1 MTCNVKQIGH
11 QIFVAG
17 GDVDVARLERG
28 EPVGVDLGEHAGGGA
43 ELQQRDV
50 FALGDRARGLR
61 LDLDDLGIGEPADQV
76 DVVHGEIDDDADIR
90 HARRERPD
98 PGDGD
103 RQNIL
108 ALDRALDRLDRRIEA
123 LDMAGHQGD
132 AGAPRGGD
140 DLAALLDGGGD
151 RLLDQDMDA
160 ARGAVDG
167 DVAMQVGR
175 RRDGDGIDAALD
187 QAVEV
192 GEGLAL
198 EVAGDVLARLAV
210 GIDDADQLDAG
221 QFRQHPRMVRA
232 HHADADHADPQCAV
246 RACLCRLTHE
256 RSPIDPDAPPSPS
269 TDRANWRPEPARN
282 PNTFGFNSLQRQR
295 HPLHREVTAGRL
307 SSI

>member
-1 MTCNVKQIGH
+1 MTCSVKQIGH

-50 FALGDRARGLR
+50 LALGDRARGLR
-61 LDLDDLGIGEPADQV
+61 LDFDDLGIGEPADQV
-76 DVVHGEIDDDADIR
+76 DVVHGKIDDDADIR
-90 HARRERPD
+90 HARRERSD

-103 RQNIL
+103 GENIL

-123 LDMAGHQGD
+123 LDMADHQGD
-132 AGAPRGGD
+132 AGAARRGD
-140 DLAALLDGGGD
+140 DLAAFLDGGGD

-192 GEGLAL
+192 GEGCAL
-198 EVAGDVLARLAV
+198 EVPGDVLARLAV

-246 RACLCRLTHE
+246 RAAFSASLMTRKVPKQPLC
-256 RSPIDPDAPPSPS
+256 PVFP
-269 TDRANWRPEPARN
+269 
-282 PNTFGFNSLQRQR
+282 
-295 HPLHREVTAGRL
+295 
-307 SSI
+307 